1 MNSAGDELDTLV
13 HRGDLDGL
21 VRLVNV
27 LCAGRRWAELL
38 TLRDRCRAAVT
49 TGRQLWPAATLAEY
63 RLALW
68 APAEWA
74 ATVLDDDSG
83 RFTIGPLTEVA
94 AQHHSY
100 AELAALAAT
109 IDAPHRLGLVAHER
123 ALRGEAIP
131 ETATNTLGI
140 PFERQAWEPEYCLAT
155 YSDEGIEAPPP
166 ALPDSTEF
174 RHLTIHER
182 SDTSDSTADVTADV
196 TVDDPDV
203 ELAVRQLFDVWTA
216 GSTGHAEVVCVEGDA
231 AHAVGA
237 LGPRQVSLA
246 GITTAEAAAWL
257 AWAGASGAAHGR
269 RRGAAAGRFGAWSVL
284 AALTDTDLDDPV
296 ALADEIA
303 SLRWCWWSVGEPAI
317 GWRVQ
322 LAAESA
328 ESGYAWAISA
338 HDAV

>member
-1 MNSAGDELDTLV
+1 VTVGDLTGSAGGTGDELDTLV

-21 VRLVNV
+21 VRLVDS
-27 LCAGRRWAELL
+27 LCAGRQWAELL
-38 TLRDRCRAAVT
+38 TLRDRCRAAVA

-74 ATVLDDDSG
+74 ARVLDDDSG

-100 AELAALAAT
+100 GELAALAAT

-123 ALRGEAIP
+123 ALRGETIP
-131 ETATNTLGI
+131 ETAINTLGI
-140 PFERQAWEPEYCLAT
+140 PFDRQPWEPQYCLAT
-155 YSDEGIEAPPP
+155 YSDDGIEAPPP
-166 ALPDSTEF
+166 RLPDPAEF
-174 RHLTIHER
+174 RHVTIHEH
-182 SDTSDSTADVTADV
+182 SPA
-196 TVDDPDV
+196 VDDPDV

-216 GSTGHAEVVCVEGDA
+216 SSTGHAEVACVEGDA
-231 AHAVGA
+231 AQAVAA
-237 LGPRQVSLA
+237 LGPHQLA
-246 GITTAEAAAWL
+246 VATITAPEATAWL

-296 ALADEIA
+296 ALAGAIA
-303 SLRWCWWSVGEPAI
+303 SLRWYWWSAGEPAI

-328 ESGYAWAISA
+328 LSGYAWAISA